1 MTLTV
6 AVLVPVLGLLVLLGP
21 ASSQTLES
29 SVGTLVLRNTDFASQ
44 LYRAQAKRS
53 DDNVFL
59 SPLALSTA
67 LAALLTAT
75 GGQTREQ
82 LQRGLALSGLDP
94 EILPG
99 RSGWRGGKGVVFTPA
114 EDQLTVDLVVFRLVP
129 ESEGC
134 WGRVQPDPGRGH
146 PAIPGLRGAADLPG
160 PGQHQVWG
168 LG

>member
-44 LYRAQAKRS
+44 LYRAQAKRT
-53 DDNVFL
+53 DNNVFL

-99 RSGWRGGKGVVFTPA
+99 RSGCRG
-114 EDQLTVDLVVFRLVP
+114 
-129 ESEGC
+129 
-134 WGRVQPDPGRGH
+134 WGERSGLHTCRG
-146 PAIPGLRGAADLPG
+146 PADL
-160 PGQHQVWG
+160 
-168 LG
+168 